1 MKKKS
6 ISALA
11 VALAA
16 CLLLSACGT
25 MTKKKKPRF
34 GGCQMTMVTGQIT
47 NAASPAA

>member
-6 ISALA
+6 ISVLA

-16 CLLLSACGT
+16 CLLLSSCGT

-34 GGCQMTMVTGQIT
+34 GGCYITMVTAQAPT
-47 NAASPAA
+47 SATA